1 LGDWTDELGK
11 DVWIA
16 DWVSTGPKSCYKTNT
31 GEVVCKI
38 KGFTL
43 NYETSKKIN
52 SDSINNILEKSSKAG
67 PESKTNEDCKIST
80 QYNRITR
87 DTKTKELLNKIET
100 KEFGFVYDK
109 RVILENFDTITFG
122 Y

>member
-1 LGDWTDELGK
+1 LGHWTDELGK
-11 DVWIA
+11 GVWII
-16 DWVSTGPKSCYKTNT
+16 DWISTGPKSYCYKTNT
-31 GEVVCKI
+31 AKIVCRI

-43 NYETSKKIN
+43 NYETSEKIN
-52 SDSINNILEKSSKAG
+52 SDSINNILEYKDK
-67 PESKTNEDCKIST
+67 KIST

-87 DTKTKELLNKIET
+87 DSKTKELLNKIET

-109 RVILENFDTITFG
+109 RVILENFDTIPFG

>member
-1 LGDWTDELGK
+1 L
-11 DVWIA
+11 
-16 DWVSTGPKSCYKTNT
+16 TGYQQ
-31 GEVVCKI
+31 VQRVIVFICKI

-43 NYETSKKIN
+43 NYETSKKIH
-52 SDSINNILEKSSKAG
+52 SDSINNILEKSSRAG
-67 PESKTNEDCKIST
+67 PESKTNKDSKIST

-87 DTKTKELLNKIET
+87 DTKTKELLNRIEI

-109 RVILENFDTITFG
+109 RVILENFDTIPFG

>member
-11 DVWIA
+11 DIWTV
-16 DWVSTGPKSCYKTNT
+16 DWVSTLSTGPKSNCYKTNT
-31 GEVVCKI
+31 GKVVCKM

-43 NYETSKKIN
+43 NYERTKKIN
-52 SDSINNILEKSSKAG
+52 SDSINNMLENKD
-67 PESKTNEDCKIST
+67 NKIST
-80 QYNRITR
+80 QHHRITR
-87 DTKTKELLNKIET
+87 DTKTKELLSKIET

-109 RVILENFDTITFG
+109 SVILEIFDTIPFG